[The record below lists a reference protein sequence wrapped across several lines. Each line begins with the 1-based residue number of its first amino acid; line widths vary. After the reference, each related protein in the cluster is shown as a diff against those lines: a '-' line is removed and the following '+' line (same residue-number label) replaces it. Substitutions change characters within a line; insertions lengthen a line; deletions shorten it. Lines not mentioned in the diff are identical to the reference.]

1 MNTRR
6 GGVNRMPS
14 PKALPPGAGQQVL
27 VAGGVLVVEQ
37 VEEVGE
43 QLQAVAGEAV
53 VVEQAHVDDAVGR
66 VAQRA
71 RGGLVALGIAL
82 VEIVEPEAAE
92 LLVLERAGVGV
103 AEDDAVPRTRH
114 RRVVGDLAVVLA
126 VGAFDEQ
133 VAEQAR
139 VPQVAVAVTVAPG
152 TGRAG
157 VVGSRDAD
165 HPGRRD
171 VCPGGR
177 GGRCEQQCQQC
188 RRAPRRVP
196 GEMIEESSEIASTR
210 VHARILS

>member
-152 TGRAG
+152 TGRPASSVAATRIIPVVVTCARAG
-157 VVGSRDAD
+157 AAVAASSSARSVVA
-165 HPGRRD
+165 
-171 VCPGGR
+171 
-177 GGRCEQQCQQC
+177 
-188 RRAPRRVP
+188 RRA
-196 GEMIEESSEIASTR
+196 EFLEK
-210 VHARILS
+210 

>member
-152 TGRAG
+152 TGRPASSVAATRIIPVVVTCARAG
-157 VVGSRDAD
+157 AAVVASSSASS
-165 HPGRRD
+165 
-171 VCPGGR
+171 VVA
-177 GGRCEQQCQQC
+177 
-188 RRAPRRVP
+188 RRA
-196 GEMIEESSEIASTR
+196 EFLEK
-210 VHARILS
+210 

>member
-14 PKALPPGAGQQVL
+14 PKALPPRPGQQVL

-133 VAEQAR
+133 VAEQAS

-152 TGRAG
+152 TGRPASSVAATRIIPVVVTCARAG
-157 VVGSRDAD
+157 AAVVASSSASS
-165 HPGRRD
+165 
-171 VCPGGR
+171 VVA
-177 GGRCEQQCQQC
+177 
-188 RRAPRRVP
+188 RRA
-196 GEMIEESSEIASTR
+196 EFLEK
-210 VHARILS
+210 

>member
-152 TGRAG
+152 TGRPASSVAATRIIPVVVTCAG
-157 VVGSRDAD
+157 AGAAVVASSSASSA
-165 HPGRRD
+165 
-171 VCPGGR
+171 VA
-177 GGRCEQQCQQC
+177 
-188 RRAPRRVP
+188 RRA
-196 GEMIEESSEIASTR
+196 EFLEK
-210 VHARILS
+210 

>member
-14 PKALPPGAGQQVL
+14 PKALPPRPGQQVL

-152 TGRAG
+152 TGRPASSVAATRIIPVVVTCAG
-157 VVGSRDAD
+157 AGAAVVASSSASRA
-165 HPGRRD
+165 
-171 VCPGGR
+171 VA
-177 GGRCEQQCQQC
+177 RCAEFL
-188 RRAPRRVP
+188 
-196 GEMIEESSEIASTR
+196 EK
-210 VHARILS
+210 